1 MKQTVGII
9 ATDNTHRPTSKGDT
23 CVNHSLGQPSV
34 SKQNAFVLPV
44 SPPGLSARRHQSY
57 LDTQRSKDLLYENE
71 LSARQHLLDIRSLAF
86 GSQVPIIKVK
96 TLAQL
101 NFFRRRDESKNV
113 QCYGAEKVYEGYHS
127 PFRTTQVLLV
137 ILPVPAGVAEPLEI

>member
-1 MKQTVGII
+1 MPELFPLGKHAETQEPKKSRSASETKPICI
-9 ATDNTHRPTSKGDT
+9 LLNLQR
-23 CVNHSLGQPSV
+23 GQPSV

-71 LSARQHLLDIRSLAF
+71 LSAQQHLLDIRTLAF

-101 NFFRRRDESKNV
+101 NSLRRRDESKNV
-113 QCYGAEKVYEGYHS
+113 PCQNVGSSVHC
-127 PFRTTQVLLV
+127 TTH
-137 ILPVPAGVAEPLEI
+137 PSARRKYFW